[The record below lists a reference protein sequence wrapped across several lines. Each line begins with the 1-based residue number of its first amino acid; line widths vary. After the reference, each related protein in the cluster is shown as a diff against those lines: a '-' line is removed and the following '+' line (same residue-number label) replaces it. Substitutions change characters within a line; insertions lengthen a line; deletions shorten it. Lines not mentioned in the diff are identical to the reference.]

1 MKESTTSAAV
11 VPVAIVEE
19 AWQEVG
25 ASFER
30 FCLTAGVAT
39 LANMM
44 EEDAARLCG
53 PRYGRAAG
61 KDGHRWGK
69 TKGKVGFHGGKVEVE
84 RPRVRA
90 RKPVPAEAGGGEIA
104 LPSWEAAMSEDLLG
118 QWALNLMLI
127 NVSTRKFGRAV
138 RLPAGD
144 VPAPKGSGVSKS
156 AVSRRFVA
164 LSAERM
170 AEWMAADLSELE
182 LLIIQIDGMHM
193 DDDLM
198 LVGAVGIDG
207 AGDKHPLGVIEGAT
221 ENAAVVQALLDN
233 LVGRGLDPTVCRLF
247 VVDGAKA
254 LSKAIRKTFGR
265 HTPIQRCQVHKA
277 RNITDRLAKP
287 LHASVRKALRQ
298 AWELDDADKAEKL
311 IRNLARRL
319 EREAPGVSASIL
331 EGIDEILTVTRL
343 GLPVELRRS
352 LACTNIIENMNGT
365 IRQVCRNVKRWRDA
379 KMAVRWTAA
388 GMMEAAKGFRRLKAH
403 KQLPILRT
411 ALAAH
416 QAKHAINPDLEQQA
430 KAA

>member
-30 FCLTAGVAT
+30 FCLTAGIAT

-53 PRYGRAAG
+53 PRYGRAKG
-61 KDGHRWGK
+61 KAGHRSGK
-69 TKGKVGFHGGKVEVE
+69 TKGRVGFHGGKVEIE

-90 RKPVPAEAGGGEIA
+90 RDGGEVA
-104 LPSWEAAMSEDLLG
+104 LASWETAMSEDLLG
-118 QWALNLMLI
+118 KWALNLMLI
-127 NVSTRKFGRAV
+127 NVSTRRFGRAV
-138 RLPAGD
+138 RLPEGD
-144 VPAPKGSGVSKS
+144 ISAAKGTGVSKS

-170 AEWMAADLSELE
+170 AEWMAADLSELD
-182 LLIIQIDGMHM
+182 LLVIQIDGIQIEE
-193 DDDLM
+193 DLT
-198 LVGAVGIDG
+198 LLAAIGIDG
-207 AGDKHPLGVIEGAT
+207 EGGKHPLGVIEGAT
-221 ENAAVVQALLDN
+221 ENAAVAQALLDN
-233 LVGRGLDPTVCRLF
+233 LIGRGLDPQACRLF
-247 VVDGAKA
+247 IIDGAKA
-254 LSKAIRKTFGR
+254 LSKAIRRTFGR
-265 HTPIQRCQVHKA
+265 HTPLQRCQVHKA
-277 RNITDRLAKP
+277 RNITERLAKP

-298 AWELDDADKAEKL
+298 AWELDNAEKAEKL

-319 EREAPGVSASIL
+319 EHDAPGVSSSIL

-352 LACTNIIENMNGT
+352 LACTNVIENMNGT
-365 IRQVCRNVKRWRDA
+365 IRQVCHNVKRWRDA
-379 KMAVRWTAA
+379 RMALRWTGAA
-388 GMMEAAKGFRRLKAH
+388 MLEAAKGFRRLKAR
-403 KQLPILRT
+403 KQLPILRA

-416 QAKHAINPDLEQQA
+416 QAKNATNTTLEQGTR
-430 KAA
+430 AA

>member
-1 MKESTTSAAV
+1 
-11 VPVAIVEE
+11 
-19 AWQEVG
+19 
-25 ASFER
+25 
-30 FCLTAGVAT
+30 
-39 LANMM
+39 
-44 EEDAARLCG
+44 
-53 PRYGRAAG
+53 
-61 KDGHRWGK
+61 
-69 TKGKVGFHGGKVEVE
+69 
-84 RPRVRA
+84 
-90 RKPVPAEAGGGEIA
+90 
-104 LPSWEAAMSEDLLG
+104 
-118 QWALNLMLI
+118 
-127 NVSTRKFGRAV
+127 
-138 RLPAGD
+138 
-144 VPAPKGSGVSKS
+144 VSKS

-170 AEWMAADLSELE
+170 TEWMAADLSELD
-182 LLIIQIDGMHM
+182 LPIIQIDGMHM

-221 ENAAVVQALLDN
+221 ENTVVVQALLDN

-277 RNITDRLAKP
+277 RNITERLAKP
-287 LHASVRKALRQ
+287 LHASVRKTLRQ
-298 AWELDDADKAEKL
+298 AWELDDAEKAEKL

-352 LACTNIIENMNGT
+352 LACTNIIENINGT

-379 KMAVRWTAA
+379 KMALRWTAA
-388 GMMEAAKGFRRLKAH
+388 GMMEAVKGFRRLKAH
-403 KQLPILRT
+403 KQLPILRA

-416 QAKHAINPDLEQQA
+416 QAKHAINSNLEQQPR
-430 KAA
+430 AA

>member
-1 MKESTTSAAV
+1 MKKSTTSPAV
-11 VPVAIVEE
+11 VAATIVED

-30 FCLTAGVAT
+30 FCLTAGITT
-39 LANMM
+39 LARMM
-44 EEDAARLCG
+44 EEDAAQLCG
-53 PRYGRAAG
+53 PRYGRADG
-61 KDGHRWGK
+61 KSGHRWGK
-69 TKGKVGFHGGKVEVE
+69 TTGKAGFHGGKVEIE
-84 RPRVRA
+84 RPRVRS
-90 RKPVPAEAGGGEIA
+90 VEDGGEMA
-104 LPSWEAAMSEDLLG
+104 LPSWQAALSEDLLG
-118 QWALNLMLI
+118 KWALNLMLI

-138 RLPAGD
+138 RLPGGD
-144 VPAPKGSGVSKS
+144 IPATTGSGVSKS

-170 AEWMAADLSELE
+170 KEWMAADLSGLD
-182 LLIIQIDGMHM
+182 LLIIQIDGIHIE
-193 DDDLM
+193 DNLM
-198 LVGAVGIDG
+198 LLAAVGIDG
-207 AGDKHPLGVIEGAT
+207 NGTKHPLGVIEGAT
-221 ENAAVVQALLDN
+221 ENAAVAQALLDN
-233 LVGRGLDPTVCRLF
+233 LIGRGLDPTVCRLF
-247 VVDGAKA
+247 IIDGAKA
-254 LSKAIRKTFGR
+254 LSKAIRNTFGR

-277 RNITDRLAKP
+277 RNITERLAKP

-319 EREAPGVSASIL
+319 EREAPGVCASIL

-379 KMAVRWTAA
+379 KMVLRWTAA
-388 GMMEAAKGFRRLKAH
+388 AMLEAAMGFRRLKAH
-403 KQLPILRT
+403 KQLPILRA

-416 QAKHAINPDLEQQA
+416 QAKHVINPDLEQQA
-430 KAA
+430 AAA